1 MAGPYRQ
8 ILVAFELEEAS
19 DQALIDK
26 ALQWAHGDEVAFSI
40 VHSIEHMAS
49 FGSAY
54 GVTAGIDVEEVL
66 LEESVQALQRIGQ
79 QLNVPSDRQRV
90 PIGSAKT
97 TILSYAQEINA
108 DLIIVGSHGRHGV
121 QLLLGSTA
129 NAILHGASCDV
140 LAVRLTD

>member
-26 ALQWAHGDEVAFSI
+26 ALQWAHGDQVAFSI

-54 GVTAGIDVEEVL
+54 GVTAGIDVDAQP
-66 LEESVQALQRIGQ
+66 SVVTG
-79 QLNVPSDRQRV
+79 
-90 PIGSAKT
+90 
-97 TILSYAQEINA
+97 
-108 DLIIVGSHGRHGV
+108 GV
-121 QLLLGSTA
+121 VQPMRLPP
-129 NAILHGASCDV
+129 AS
-140 LAVRLTD
+140 